1 MMNKEKRVLVVAT
14 SSKTRGGI
22 TAVINAYTHSFL
34 WKKWN
39 CKWIETHIDRSFLV
53 KIVYFVKAFLSYVY
67 YLPKSSL
74 IHCHLSGQVST
85 VRKIPFL
92 LLAKLFKKPIIIH
105 FHAFSPESSFD
116 KKYYKL
122 YKLVFSFANK
132 IIVLSENWKQ
142 NIIKDLKLAEFKVKV
157 IANPCANITNYLNV
171 KKENIILF
179 AGTMNKRKGYHDLI
193 KAFSLLPNELQN
205 WKLYLAGN
213 GEIEEAKILSN
224 KFNVQDSVVF
234 LGWISDE
241 KKHEVFSKSTIFC
254 LPSYAEGF
262 PMAILDA
269 WSYGLPVITTP
280 VGGIPDVGLHKKN
293 MMLATPGDIIA
304 LKDNLEILI
313 KDTLLREKLIEAS
326 LKFSGDTFSIEK
338 LAVSWDELYENLIL
352 Q

>member
-1 MMNKEKRVLVVAT
+1 MIIVLAT
-14 SSKTRGGI
+14 SPKTRGGI
-22 TAVINAYTHSFL
+22 TAVIASYQKTFL

-39 CKWIETHIDRSFLV
+39 FKWIETHIDNSFLV
-53 KIVYFVKAFLSYVY
+53 KIVYFVKAILSYVY
-67 YLPKSSL
+67 YLPNSSL

-85 VRKIPFL
+85 IRKIPFL
-92 LLAKLFKKPIIIH
+92 FLAKLFKKPIIIH

-122 YKLVFSFANK
+122 YKLVFSFANR

-142 NIIKDLKLAEFKVKV
+142 NISKDLDLNATKVQV
-157 IANPCANITNYLNV
+157 IANPCAKIANNVNI

-179 AGTMNKRKGYHDLI
+179 AGTINKRKGYHDLI

-224 KFNVQDSVVF
+224 KFNVQDRVVF

-241 KKHEVFSKSTIFC
+241 KKHEIFSIATIFC

-280 VGGIPDVGLHKKN
+280 VGGIPDVGIHNKN
-293 MMLATPGDIIA
+293 MMLATPGDITD

-313 KDTLLREKLIEAS
+313 KDTLLREKLIKAS

-338 LAVSWDELYENLIL
+338 LAISWDELYENLIL